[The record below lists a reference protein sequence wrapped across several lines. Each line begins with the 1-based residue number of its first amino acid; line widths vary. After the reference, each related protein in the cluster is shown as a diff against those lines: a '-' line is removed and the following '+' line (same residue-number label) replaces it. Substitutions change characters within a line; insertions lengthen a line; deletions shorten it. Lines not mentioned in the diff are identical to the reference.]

1 MSVESHIHNYLSSLK
16 KYLSRLDK
24 TEAAEVI
31 REIESH
37 ILDAVDAREAAGQ
50 AVDIEHILSGFGPPR
65 DLAAQYADHV
75 LTGSPPPKG
84 FNAIRTI
91 TRGVT
96 KGLWYSMAIFGYLI
110 AGMLALVGLIKLLFA
125 DQVGLWTAAQGNT
138 VVITFTDANFPMSQE
153 ILGWWLAPLA
163 LIAGGLVFW
172 LTRRVLSALKHGI
185 H

>member
-1 MSVESHIHNYLSSLK
+1 MSVESHIHTYLSSLK

-24 TEAAEVI
+24 AEAAEVI

-37 ILDAVDAREAAGQ
+37 ILDAVDAREATGQ

-65 DLAAQYADHV
+65 ELAGQYADHV
-75 LTGSPPPKG
+75 LTGAPPPKG

-96 KGLWYSMAIFGYLI
+96 KGLWYSMAFFGYLI
-110 AGMLALVGLIKLLFA
+110 ASMLALVGLLKLVFSE
-125 DQVGLWTAAQGNT
+125 QVGLWTAAQGNT

-153 ILGWWLAPLA
+153 VLGWWLVPLA
-163 LIAGGLVFW
+163 LTASGLVFW